1 MLLYAG
7 ALPDLYAINI
17 VRIGS
22 ATESVHGGGV
32 VFREACGNKRFI
44 RCVLPPGIPGGDNDN
59 AEHTTGSDFQDQL
72 HLKGS
77 PWRAGGRGHVC
88 TTSLIPVL
96 VQVSLISRRGAPGA
110 GGYVDAR
117 GLRVFCRGAIGAFGD
132 LIFCN
137 QPISRQ
143 AREQCPAAVA
153 WRFRQARRARGLA
166 APQSAC
172 RAAKPVSRMAFA
184 AVLYRRR

>member
-44 RCVLPPGIPGGDNDN
+44 RCVLPPDIPGGDYDN
-59 AEHTTGSDFQDQL
+59 AEHTAGSDFQDQL

-77 PWRAGGRGHVC
+77 PWRAGGRGQLDRVHDAAYPGIGEDFVNPVAAGRQAGDGD
-88 TTSLIPVL
+88 PVL
-96 VQVSLISRRGAPGA
+96 
-110 GGYVDAR
+110 
-117 GLRVFCRGAIGAFGD
+117 
-132 LIFCN
+132 
-137 QPISRQ
+137 
-143 AREQCPAAVA
+143 
-153 WRFRQARRARGLA
+153 
-166 APQSAC
+166 
-172 RAAKPVSRMAFA
+172 M
-184 AVLYRRR
+184 